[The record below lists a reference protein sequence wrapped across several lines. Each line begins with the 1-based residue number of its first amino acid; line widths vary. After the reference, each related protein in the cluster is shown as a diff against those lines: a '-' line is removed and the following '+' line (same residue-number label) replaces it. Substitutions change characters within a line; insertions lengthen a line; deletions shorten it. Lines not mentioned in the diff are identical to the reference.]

1 MQRAWGA
8 PCPLSMDQLL
18 ATALGHEVSPTAA
31 LEQRDLLLLRLVGRL
46 AHEIRNPLSSLHIHV
61 QLLEEDLGE
70 VFPEA
75 RERFSDRLEIVHD
88 EIHRLEKVVKQFIR
102 LASPSELNFAP
113 VDIRALFNRLSE
125 LLAPEASKRGIEIAT
140 SVAEDVPPM
149 RADADQLMQALI
161 NLVINALQAI
171 ERDGRVD
178 LIASRAAD
186 SLQIEVRDTGPGLP
200 PDRLG
205 SIFDP
210 YFTTKA
216 EGTGIGLWI
225 THQIAAAHGG
235 TVRAGNLKPSGA
247 IFTLRFPLLA
257 GQISNG

>member
-1 MQRAWGA
+1 M
-8 PCPLSMDQLL
+8 L
-18 ATALGHEVSPTAA
+18 ANALGHDISPTAA

-75 RERFSDRLEIVHD
+75 RDRFSDRLEIVHG
-88 EIHRLEKVVKQFIR
+88 EIHRLEKVVEQFVR
-102 LASPSELNFAP
+102 LASPSELRFAP
-113 VDIRALFNRLSE
+113 VDIRSLFNRLSE
-125 LLAPEASKRGIEIAT
+125 LLSPEAAKRDIEIVT
-140 SVAEDVPPM
+140 SVTDDVSEL

-171 ERDGRVD
+171 ERGGRVD
-178 LIASRAAD
+178 VSASRALD
-186 SLQIEVRDTGPGLP
+186 SQSLLVEVRDTGPGLP

-210 YFTTKA
+210 YFTTKP

-225 THQIAAAHGG
+225 THQIVAAHGG
-235 TVRAGNLKPSGA
+235 TVRAANLKPRGA
-247 IFTLRFPLLA
+247 IFALRFPLVPD
-257 GQISNG
+257 QISNG